1 MKSLIIAIAR
11 ELVDKPEKVSVVEVE
26 GEQTRV
32 LVLRVAQSDLGK
44 IIGKHGQIVNSIRT
58 ILRAVSTEEKKRVV
72 LEVVE

>member
-26 GEQTRV
+26 GEQTLV
-32 LVLRVAQSDLGK
+32 LELRVAQSDLGK
-44 IIGKHGQIVNSIRT
+44 IIGKHGQIVNSIRKL
-58 ILRAVSTEEKKRVV
+58 LRAVSTEEKKRVV